1 MTALIA
7 AWSVVRANWKLVAG
21 IALGAF
27 LCFPLAYCQ
36 GKRDAKIVGA
46 AKLEAASAKVE
57 RAATQAELAAT
68 VADAMRR
75 AQTREETDE
84 LRTIIQEAPAGDNA
98 GPAVSAVLNKL
109 RSRHRSKSE

>member
-21 IALGAF
+21 IALGAL

-68 VADAMRR
+68 LADMTRVAKTKEQAQEIKELIVEKASDDA
-75 AQTREETDE
+75 
-84 LRTIIQEAPAGDNA
+84 A
-98 GPAVSAVLNKL
+98 GPGMDAWIKRL
-109 RSRHRSKSE
+109 RENAAKN